1 MDELI
6 DKINFLKNTM
16 TSVSTGG
23 QRIQDVNDEY
33 KKLYREVTIEI
44 KRLGLKNPNPYSDLW
59 EWYGKWSSGEMPQYR
74 DRRAYIIELF
84 KPILSQLENHNNSEE
99 LEVELTG
106 WERIER
112 SVGEV
117 RLRLGEAQNEEQ
129 FQAVGLICRETIISL
144 AQEVF
149 DAEKHPTTDGVQP
162 SSTDAKRMLDAY
174 ISNEL
179 PGKENEGLRRY
190 AKSTN
195 ALANELTH
203 KRTATLKLAKLCS
216 SASINL
222 VNLFR
227 ILEED

>member
-1 MDELI
+1 MDEILN
-6 DKINFLKNTM
+6 KINYLKNTM

-33 KKLYREVTIEI
+33 KKIFREVSIEL

-74 DRRAYIIELF
+74 DRRAYLIELF
-84 KPILSQLENHNNSEE
+84 KDILEQLENHNNGEE

-112 SVGEV
+112 SVGEI
-117 RLRLGEAQNEEQ
+117 RLRLGEAKNEEQ

-144 AQEVF
+144 AQEVY
-149 DAEKHPTTDGVQP
+149 DKDIHPPLDGVKP
-162 SSTDAKRMLDAY
+162 SDTDAKRMLESY
-174 ISNEL
+174 IAVEL

-190 AKSTN
+190 AKATN
-195 ALANELTH
+195 SLSNELTH

-216 SASINL
+216 SSCINL
-222 VNLFR
+222 VNLIR
-227 ILEED
+227 ILEE